1 MPWRVRLSCRRR
13 QLAEVRVSA
22 TQVFCGHHT
31 FSFDQVYGGGGH
43 SPSRLYRDCVEPLVQ
58 GIFNGYNATVLA
70 YGQTGS
76 GKTYTMGSHFSPPE
90 KPKGVIPDVL
100 GSMFGR
106 IFSETETE
114 FSLRV
119 GFIEIHKVRHALFE

>member
-1 MPWRVRLSCRRR
+1 V
-13 QLAEVRVSA
+13 
-22 TQVFCGHHT
+22 QVFCGHHT
-31 FSFDQVYGGGGH
+31 FSFDQVYGGGGS

-90 KPKGVIPDVL
+90 MPKGVIPDVL
-100 GSMFGR
+100 ASMFSR
-106 IFSETETE
+106 IFSETETQ

-119 GFIEIHKVRHALFE
+119 GFIEIHKVLHLPAAQTK

>member
-1 MPWRVRLSCRRR
+1 M
-13 QLAEVRVSA
+13 
-22 TQVFCGHHT
+22 
-31 FSFDQVYGGGGH
+31 
-43 SPSRLYRDCVEPLVQ
+43 Q

-119 GFIEIHKVRHALFE
+119 GFIEIHKVRHVLFERCRYCNSELLSL

>member
-1 MPWRVRLSCRRR
+1 M
-13 QLAEVRVSA
+13 
-22 TQVFCGHHT
+22 
-31 FSFDQVYGGGGH
+31 
-43 SPSRLYRDCVEPLVQ
+43 EPLVQ

-119 GFIEIHKVRHALFE
+119 GFIEIHKVCQALPLHALLCLSQRLYVSVTAVGTSSMVLR